1 MNTPAGQRVP
11 TEDQE
16 ALRHTA
22 RRAFWIGLWVWPSF
36 TLLDLYMCFVV
47 YPAVPFRW
55 FLVGRIVGEIPFV
68 IGYLASRHQPVS
80 ARALALLQDF
90 SFLTAA
96 IGIALMAVPLGGLVS
111 PYMHGISIA
120 LLVRAVVVPEPWR
133 KALPIFAAIGLAFP
147 VVMGIHLALYP
158 PAGAG
163 MSRDLLVGF
172 GANYVFVIGSA
183 VIGLLSGHLSWAA
196 RQQLYRARRL
206 GRYRLQAP
214 IGRGGMGE
222 VWLAW
227 DLSLKRN
234 VALKLM
240 RSGTAPDPES
250 LLRFEREAQAASQ
263 LRIPHSV
270 QVYDFGASDD
280 GIHYIAMEYLCGLD
294 LETMVNRY
302 GPLPPERVLWFA
314 RQICDS
320 LDEAHAAGVIHR
332 DVKPSNLFVSR
343 VGGNPDFLKLLDFGL
358 ARLRLVR
365 GSDVYR
371 SEVGL
376 LHGTPAYMPP
386 ESWEGAEAD
395 ERSDIYSVGVTLYFL
410 LTGEVPYE
418 GMTPAD
424 VMRAQGRG
432 DPAPPSV
439 RLGRNL
445 PAGLET
451 VVMRCIAKRP
461 GARFQSVVE
470 LRQALEQVPAGWTIV
485 DAEAWWRHARVETPT
500 ESAPA

>member
-1 MNTPAGQRVP
+1 MNTPADQRVP
-11 TEDQE
+11 TADQE

-36 TLLDLYMCFVV
+36 TLLDVYMCFVV
-47 YPAVPFRW
+47 YPAAPFRW
-55 FLVGRIVGEIPFV
+55 FLVGRVLGEIPFIV
-68 IGYLASRHQPVS
+68 GYATSRRQTVNPRH
-80 ARALALLQDF
+80 LALLQDF

-96 IGIALMAVPLGGLVS
+96 IGIALMAIPLGGLVS
-111 PYMHGISIA
+111 SYMHGISIA

-147 VVMGIHLALYP
+147 LVIGVHHLLVS
-158 PAGAG
+158 PAGTG
-163 MSRDLLVGF
+163 MGRDLLVGF
-172 GANYVFVIGSA
+172 GANYVFVVGSA
-183 VIGLLSGHLSWAA
+183 VIGLLSGHLSWTA

-240 RSGTAPDPES
+240 RSGGAPDPES

-280 GIHYIAMEYLCGLD
+280 GIHYIAMEYLSGLD

-302 GPLPPERVLWFA
+302 GPLPPDRVLWFA

-332 DVKPSNLFVSR
+332 DVKPSNLFVTR
-343 VGGNPDFLKLLDFGL
+343 IGANPDFLKLLDFGL
-358 ARLRLVR
+358 ARLRSVQ
-365 GSDVYR
+365 GGEVYR
-371 SEVGL
+371 SQAGM
-376 LHGTPAYMPP
+376 LHGTPVYMPP
-386 ESWEGAEAD
+386 ELWEGIEAD
-395 ERSDIYSVGVTLYFL
+395 ERSDIYAVGVTLYFL
-410 LTGEVPYE
+410 LTGAVPYE
-418 GMTPAD
+418 GATPAD
-424 VMRAQGRG
+424 VIRAQGMG
-432 DPAPPSV
+432 DPALPST
-439 RLGRNL
+439 RLGHL

-451 VVMRCIAKRP
+451 AIMRCIAKRRE
-461 GARFQSVVE
+461 ARFQSVRE
-470 LRQALEQVPAGWTIV
+470 LRTALDQVPGGWSIG
-485 DAEAWWRHARVETPT
+485 DAEAWWRQARVDAPE
-500 ESAPA
+500 ESASA

>member
-1 MNTPAGQRVP
+1 MDTPADRPVP

-36 TLLDLYMCFVV
+36 TLLDLFMCFVA
-47 YPAVPFRW
+47 YPAAPFRW
-55 FLVGRIVGEIPFV
+55 FLAGRVVGEIPFI
-68 IGYLASRHQPVS
+68 IGYLASRRQAVS
-80 ARALALLQDF
+80 PDRLARLQDF
-90 SFLTAA
+90 SFLAAA
-96 IGIALMAVPLGGLVS
+96 IGVSLMAIPLGGLVS
-111 PYMHGISIA
+111 PYMHGISII
-120 LLVRAVVVPEPWR
+120 LLVRAVVVPEQWR
-133 KALPIFAAIGLAFP
+133 KALPIFTAIGLAFP
-147 VVMGIHLALYP
+147 VVIGSHHLLVSAAGTGMG
-158 PAGAG
+158 
-163 MSRDLLVGF
+163 RDLLVGF
-172 GANYVFVIGSA
+172 GANYVFVVGSA

-227 DLSLKRN
+227 DVSLKRN

-240 RSGTAPDPES
+240 RSATAPDPES

-280 GIHYIAMEYLCGLD
+280 GIHYIAMEYLSGLD
-294 LETMVNRY
+294 LETMVSRH

-314 RQICDS
+314 RQICVS
-320 LDEAHAAGVIHR
+320 LEEAHAAGVIHR

-358 ARLRLVR
+358 ARLRPVR

-371 SEVGL
+371 SEVGM
-376 LHGTPAYMPP
+376 LHGTPVFMPP
-386 ESWEGAEAD
+386 ELWEGAEAD
-395 ERSDIYSVGVTLYFL
+395 ERSDIYAVGVTLYFL
-410 LTGEVPYE
+410 LTGEVPFE
-418 GMTPAD
+418 GITPAD

-439 RLGRNL
+439 RIGRNL

-451 VVMRCIAKRP
+451 VVMRCLARRP
-461 GARFQSVVE
+461 EARFQSVAE
-470 LRQALEQVPAGWTIV
+470 LCQALEQVPSGWTV
-485 DAEAWWRHARVETPT
+485 DDAEAWWRQAHVD
-500 ESAPA
+500 APAESSPA